1 MLAINVKLPQI
12 KFPLFVLLSDLS
24 LLSALFDVLWNKAQ
38 TTFILKTVIWCILL
52 VIYLIFWSRLFKYF
66 KNESQP
72 LTWAFTLCLYFF
84 RRRIFEILAIVN
96 WLFICWCHTVVELCV
111 LNYSKQKGP
120 ASLYICS
127 ISYIWWD
134 FNLVDIYYILKL
146 LSEPTLFMDAWN
158 VDFNQS
164 KWHNWK
170 VYIIVII
177 RNL

>member
-1 MLAINVKLPQI
+1 MLVKYRLKNPQSCLPLMLSCH
-12 KFPLFVLLSDLS
+12 KSNFPFLFFFLT
-24 LLSALFDVLWNKAQ
+24 LSALFDVLWNKAQ

-84 RRRIFEILAIVN
+84 RRRIFEILAMVN

-120 ASLYICS
+120 ASLYI
-127 ISYIWWD
+127 YV
-134 FNLVDIYYILKL
+134 L
-146 LSEPTLFMDAWN
+146 
-158 VDFNQS
+158 
-164 KWHNWK
+164 
-170 VYIIVII
+170 
-177 RNL
+177 